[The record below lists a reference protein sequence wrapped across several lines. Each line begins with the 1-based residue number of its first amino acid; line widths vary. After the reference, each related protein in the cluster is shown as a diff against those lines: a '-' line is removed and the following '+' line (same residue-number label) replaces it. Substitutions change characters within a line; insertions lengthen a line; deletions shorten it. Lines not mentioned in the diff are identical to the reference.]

1 MNPLVFE
8 ILLLMESYALA
19 LINHI
24 EVKARNIDSVKNHF
38 KSYVK
43 SIHIKIP
50 FLPHAVLA

>member
-1 MNPLVFE
+1 MNSLVFE